1 MKHDEQDE
9 ETCAWT
15 AFLIL
20 KTLQIQSRINTM
32 KHDEQDEETFAW
44 PSFLILQILQ
54 ILKILLR
61 NIDCA

>member
-1 MKHDEQDE
+1 MKHDGQDE
-9 ETCAWT
+9 ETFAWT

-44 PSFLILQILQ
+44 TAFLILKTLE

-61 NIDCA
+61 NINCA

>member
-1 MKHDEQDE
+1 MKHDGQDE
-9 ETCAWT
+9 ETCAWPSV
-15 AFLIL
+15 FIL
-20 KTLQIQSRINTM
+20 KILQIQSRINTM

>member
-15 AFLIL
+15 SFFIL
-20 KTLQIQSRINTM
+20 KILKIQSRINTM
-32 KHDEQDEETFAW
+32 KHDGQDEETCAW
-44 PSFLILQILQ
+44 TSFFILKILK